1 MGAWQ
6 PYENKMYGKLE
17 WISRVKKISR
27 CFWCDRHSD
36 VCSQAPGKQFQIVNR
51 TRKTGRKKVG
61 SKQDCFV
68 KWRLELR
75 LCIQVQWK
83 VYEREAVSI
92 YMGVPLESQV
102 NKIWGSH
109 GHRIFISTLVTKSR
123 NRRHD
128 NQPFV
133 VWEQKEGKQES
144 AIKPCHWTAGNR
156 NRKEAQSVRTRNF
169 VADQPT
175 NVFQPPP

>member
-1 MGAWQ
+1 
-6 PYENKMYGKLE
+6 MYGELE
-17 WISRVKKISR
+17 WVSRVKKIS
-27 CFWCDRHSD
+27 CYFWCDRHSD

-61 SKQDCFV
+61 SKQDCFI

-75 LCIQVQWK
+75 LCIQSLCN
-83 VYEREAVSI
+83 ERFTSGKRCPSI
-92 YMGVPLESQV
+92 WTVPLESQE

-109 GHRIFISTLVTKSR
+109 GHRISISTLETKSR

-144 AIKPCHWTAGNR
+144 ALKPCHWTAGNR
-156 NRKEAQSVRTRNF
+156 NRKEAQSVRTGNF

-175 NVFQPPP
+175 NVFQPPS